1 MKKSEKKLNA
11 MLERDPG
18 YTYPET
24 TLNEKEVSNVK
35 DFDAEKINN
44 LHQGA
49 INDISNGVRKFILVG
64 ELLLKK
70 KSELPHG
77 SFESWLDRNLTFSR
91 ASAGR
96 YMKIAKGKVKIK
108 SPDETGLREAL
119 LMVDDLDNEAETK
132 TPSSEK
138 LVNLTETQMN
148 TRRAKEFYKKFRSGS
163 KLTPLQ
169 KKIVKT
175 FIDSEVKRIEGKIA
189 ILKEQSNQL

>member
-1 MKKSEKKLNA
+1 

-24 TLNEKEVSNVK
+24 TSNEKEVSNVK

-119 LMVDDLDNEAETK
+119 LMVDDLDNEAETR